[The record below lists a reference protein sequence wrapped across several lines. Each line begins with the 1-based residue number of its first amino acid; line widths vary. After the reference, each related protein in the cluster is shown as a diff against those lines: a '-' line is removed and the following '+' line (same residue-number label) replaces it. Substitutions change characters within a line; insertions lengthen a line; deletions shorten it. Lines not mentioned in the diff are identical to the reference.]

1 MLKWTQ
7 LLLVIFLAMM
17 PVMAANAQNE
27 PVISFLE
34 IDLWPEYDQPTML
47 VINKITLASSTS
59 LPAKLDFRIPA
70 AAGSPSAVAVVSP
83 DGMLVNLDHE
93 LSSDGD
99 WITIS
104 LVANLFELQ
113 IEYYDPN
120 LIKNEQERNF
130 TYLWPGDFTVQ
141 RSIVQVLQPFDAS
154 NLAISPGPT
163 TSQTSNSG
171 VYITK
176 DVGALRVNQ
185 SFELEIA
192 YSKESDVLGIST
204 LPVQPSEPLT
214 SEADWQSKMLGALPW
229 VLGILGILL
238 IAGGAFWYWQSGRQ
252 SNSSKPKRRRSR
264 KTKAST
270 NTATTAEGIYCHQCG
285 KRAAGGD
292 KFCRSCGTRLRME

>member
-163 TSQTSNSG
+163 TSQTSNGG
-171 VYITK
+171 VYVTK

-192 YSKESDVLGIST
+192 YSKESDVLGLST

-214 SEADWQSKMLGALPW
+214 NETDWQSKMLGALPW
-229 VLGILGILL
+229 VLGIGGILL

-252 SNSSKPKRRRSR
+252 SNSTKPKRRRSR
-264 KTKAST
+264 KTIIST